1 MSRRLTIITVI
12 ALMILLSL
20 TLAACEKERP
30 VPTPS
35 RSTPQTARGT
45 VAATTGTPSTPS
57 AALTKGT
64 APAGGGTRTV
74 QATPIPV
81 GGATSTT
88 ATAPQPVVVSTGA
101 ASGTGQSFIYTVV
114 AGDTLAVIASRF
126 NTTPEGIVQLN
137 GLKDANMLALGQQ
150 LKIPGKASSAGTGA
164 RAPGDRHGWGHQ
176 HVHCA
181 GRRHLGQ
188 DRVAL
193 RHDGGCTVKAQRS
206 VQPRRPRHRPKA
218 EGAWDRWR
226 CPGCRWHP
234 QACDRGAGP
243 DIRRPERRYVAV
255 HCATL
260 RPDHEA
266 APGRQQHHQ
275 P

>member
-1 MSRRLTIITVI
+1 MSRRLTILTVI

-57 AALTKGT
+57 AALTKVT
-64 APAGGGTRTV
+64 ASAEGGTRTV

-137 GLKDANMLALGQQ
+137 GLKDSERAGAG
-150 LKIPGKASSAGTGA
+150 SAAQDPRQSVFRGHGSH
-164 RAPGDRHGWGHQ
+164 RRYRDDRHGWRHQ

-181 GRRHLGQ
+181 GRRHPGQ
-188 DRVAL
+188 DCGTFW
-193 RHDGGCTVKAQRS
+193 HHGGCTVTAQRP

-218 EGAWDRWR
+218 EGAWGRWR

-243 DIRRPERRYVAV
+243 DLRRPERRYVAV
-255 HCATL
+255 HSRDVTA
-260 RPDHEA
+260 
-266 APGRQQHHQ
+266 
-275 P
+275 